1 MELEESIKLAV
12 EGCGVELYDIQTTK
26 EHKVNILRV
35 YISHKD
41 GVNLDKCAH
50 VSRMISP
57 LLDIQEPM
65 YGKYNL
71 EVSSP
76 GIERKLKTL
85 HHFKCSIGS
94 DVKIKEYSTEVLK
107 GKLLNVLDNGEIEVD
122 DINNGIQKTTFDNIL
137 AASTYYDWNKE
148 TKRKK

>member
-12 EGCGVELYDIQTTK
+12 EGCGVDLYDITQTK
-26 EHKVNILRV
+26 EHKVVILRV
-35 YISHKD
+35 FISHKD

-57 LLDIQEPM
+57 LLDIEEPIS
-65 YGKYNL
+65 GKYTL

-94 DVKIKEYSTEVLK
+94 TVKIKNYQTESFKGTVLSVSDE
-107 GKLLNVLDNGEIEVD
+107 GLITFNDLDNKKQEIQYD
-122 DINNGIQKTTFDNIL
+122 DVL
-137 AASTYYDWNKE
+137 AASTYFDWNS
-148 TKRKK
+148 

>member
-1 MELEESIKLAV
+1 MELEESIKLVV
-12 EGCGVELYDIQTTK
+12 EGCGVDLYDIVQTK

-57 LLDIQEPM
+57 LLDVIEPM
-65 YGKYNL
+65 NGKYNL

-85 HHFKCSIGS
+85 NHFKCSIGS
-94 DVKIKEYSTEVLK
+94 DVKVKDYNTEILK
-107 GKLLNVLDNGEIEVD
+107 GKMTNISEDGIITIEDINSGTQTIKFD
-122 DINNGIQKTTFDNIL
+122 DIL
-137 AASTYYDWNKE
+137 SAATYYSWNK
-148 TKRKK
+148 

>member
-12 EGCGVELYDIQTTK
+12 EGCGVDLYDITQTK

-57 LLDIQEPM
+57 LLDIEEPIH
-65 YGKYNL
+65 GKYNL

-94 DVKIKEYSTEVLK
+94 DVKVKNYSTDILK
-107 GKLLNVLDNGEIEVD
+107 GKLLDVSDDGTITINDIDNGEKTVSFDEV
-122 DINNGIQKTTFDNIL
+122 L
-137 AASTYYDWNKE
+137 SASTYFNWNK
-148 TKRKK
+148 

>member
-12 EGCGVELYDIQTTK
+12 EGCGVDLYDIQTTK
-26 EHKVNILRV
+26 EHKVNVLRV

-65 YGKYNL
+65 HGKYNL

-85 HHFKCSIGS
+85 HHFKCSIGC
-94 DVKIKEYSTEVLK
+94 DVKVKEFSTQTFK
-107 GKLLNVLDNGEIEVD
+107 GKLLEVTDDGVITIDDVDNGVQTTQFDNVLS
-122 DINNGIQKTTFDNIL
+122 
-137 AASTYYDWNKE
+137 ASTYYNWNK
-148 TKRKK
+148 

>member
-12 EGCGVELYDIQTTK
+12 EGCGVDLYDIQQTK

-65 YGKYNL
+65 NGKYTL

-85 HHFKCSIGS
+85 HHFKCSIGTN
-94 DVKIKEYSTEVLK
+94 VKMKNYNTDTFK
-107 GKLLNVLDNGEIEVD
+107 GEILSVNDDGLIVFKDLDNNKQEIKFD
-122 DINNGIQKTTFDNIL
+122 DIL
-137 AASTYYDWNKE
+137 SASTYFDWNK
-148 TKRKK
+148 

>member
-12 EGCGVELYDIQTTK
+12 EGCGVDLYDITQTK

-35 YISHKD
+35 FISHKN

-57 LLDIQEPM
+57 LLDIEEPM
-65 YGKYNL
+65 NGKYNL

-85 HHFKCSIGS
+85 HHFKCSIDS
-94 DVKIKEYSTEVLK
+94 DVKVKNYSTETLK
-107 GKLLNVLDNGEIEVD
+107 GKLLDVSDDGIITID
-122 DINNGIQKTTFDNIL
+122 DIDDGSQTIKFDEVL
-137 AASTYYDWNKE
+137 SASTYFSWNK
-148 TKRKK
+148 

>member
-12 EGCGVELYDIQTTK
+12 EGCGVDLYDIQQTK

-57 LLDIQEPM
+57 LLDIEEPM
-65 YGKYNL
+65 HGKYNL

-85 HHFKCSIGS
+85 NHFKCSVGS
-94 DVKIKEYSTEVLK
+94 DVKIKEFSTDILK
-107 GKLLNVLDNGEIEVD
+107 GKLLEVSDDGDITID
-122 DINNGIQKTTFDNIL
+122 DIDSGVQISKFDEIL
-137 AASTYYDWNKE
+137 SASTFYNWNK
-148 TKRKK
+148 

>member
-12 EGCGVELYDIQTTK
+12 EGCGVDLYDITQTK

-57 LLDIQEPM
+57 LLDIEEPM
-65 YGKYNL
+65 SGKYTL

-85 HHFKCSIGS
+85 HHFKCSVGS
-94 DVKIKEYSTEVLK
+94 KVKIKNYQTESFK
-107 GKLLNVLDNGEIEVD
+107 GTVVSVSDEGLITFNDLDNKKQEIEFDNVLS
-122 DINNGIQKTTFDNIL
+122 
-137 AASTYYDWNKE
+137 ASTYFDWNS
-148 TKRKK
+148 

>member
-12 EGCGVELYDIQTTK
+12 EGCGVDLYDIVQTK
-26 EHKVNILRV
+26 EHKENILRV
-35 YISHKD
+35 YITSKD
-41 GVNLDKCAH
+41 GVNLDQCAH

-65 YGKYNL
+65 SGKYNL

-94 DVKIKEYSTEVLK
+94 KVKVKNYQKELLK
-107 GKLLNVLDNGEIEVD
+107 GELIRVSDEGLITIKDLDNNEQTIQFD
-122 DINNGIQKTTFDNIL
+122 DVL
-137 AASTYYDWNKE
+137 SASTYFDWN
-148 TKRKK
+148 

>member
-1 MELEESIKLAV
+1 MELEESIKLAA
-12 EGCGVELYDIQTTK
+12 EGCGVDLYDITQTK
-26 EHKVNILRV
+26 ENKINILRV

-65 YGKYNL
+65 NGKYTL

-85 HHFKCSIGS
+85 HHFECSVGS
-94 DVKIKEYSTEVLK
+94 SVKMKNYDTEVFK
-107 GKLLNVLDNGEIEVD
+107 GEILSVKDGVIRFKDLAENIQEIKYD
-122 DINNGIQKTTFDNIL
+122 DIL
-137 AASTYYDWNKE
+137 SASTYFDWNK
-148 TKRKK
+148 

>member
-1 MELEESIKLAV
+1 MELEESIKLAA
-12 EGCGVELYDIQTTK
+12 EGCGVDLYDITQTK
-26 EHKVNILRV
+26 ENKINILRV

-65 YGKYNL
+65 NGKYTL

-85 HHFKCSIGS
+85 HHFECSVGS
-94 DVKIKEYSTEVLK
+94 SIKMKNYDTEVFK
-107 GKLLNVLDNGEIEVD
+107 GELLSVKDGVISFKDLDENIQEINYD
-122 DINNGIQKTTFDNIL
+122 DIL
-137 AASTYYDWNKE
+137 SASTYYDWNK
-148 TKRKK
+148 

>member
-12 EGCGVELYDIQTTK
+12 EGCGVDLYDIVQTK
-26 EHKVNILRV
+26 EHKTNILRV
-35 YISHKD
+35 YITSKD
-41 GVNLDKCAH
+41 GVNLDQCAH

-57 LLDIQEPM
+57 LLDINDPIS
-65 YGKYNL
+65 GKYTL

-94 DVKIKEYSTEVLK
+94 DVKIKRYTDDPIV
-107 GKLLNVLDNGEIEVD
+107 GQITDVCDDGEITIKDQSNAIITINFD
-122 DINNGIQKTTFDNIL
+122 DIL
-137 AASTYYDWNKE
+137 AASTYYNWNK
-148 TKRKK
+148 K

>member
-1 MELEESIKLAV
+1 MELEESIKLAAQ
-12 EGCGVELYDIQTTK
+12 GCGVDLYDIQQTK
-26 EHKVNILRV
+26 EHKLNILRV

-65 YGKYNL
+65 NGKYNL

-85 HHFKCSIGS
+85 HHFKCSIGC
-94 DVKIKEYSTEVLK
+94 DVKVKEYSTDVLK
-107 GKLLNVLDNGEIEVD
+107 GKLLDVSDDGIITIEDIDNGI
-122 DINNGIQKTTFDNIL
+122 KTTKFEDVL
-137 AASTYYDWNKE
+137 SSSTYYNWNK
-148 TKRKK
+148 

>member
-12 EGCGVELYDIQTTK
+12 EGCGVDLYDIQQTK

-57 LLDIQEPM
+57 LLDIEEPM
-65 YGKYNL
+65 HGKYNL

-85 HHFKCSIGS
+85 NHFKCSVGS
-94 DVKIKEYSTEVLK
+94 DVKIKEFSTDILK
-107 GKLLNVLDNGEIEVD
+107 GKLLEVSDDGDITID
-122 DINNGIQKTTFDNIL
+122 DIDSGIQTSKFDEIL
-137 AASTYYDWNKE
+137 SASTFYNWNK
-148 TKRKK
+148 